1 MFSQAV
7 DERLSAW
14 VSHRE
19 ALDNT
24 DDPLNHLCEFWKN
37 APFLPYNRNIDPYN
51 QKDWPT
57 PWEIIVDNKYDDFT
71 KALMMAWTLK
81 YTKKFQHSKI
91 EIKTLV
97 NDQKK
102 CYYNIVCVDDQW
114 VLNFDDSGPVG
125 SKNIPDSFYLE
136 NLIELGSSR

>member
-19 ALDNT
+19 TLDNA
-24 DDPLNHLCEFWKN
+24 DNPLNELCEFWKN
-37 APFLPYNRNIDPYN
+37 APFLPYNRKIDPFC
-51 QKDWPT
+51 QRDWPT

-81 YTKKFQHSKI
+81 YTKKFQDSKI

-102 CYYNIVCVDDQW
+102 CYYNVVCVDNQW

-125 SKNIPDSFYLE
+125 AEIIPDSFYLE
-136 NLIELGSSR
+136 NLIELGFPR